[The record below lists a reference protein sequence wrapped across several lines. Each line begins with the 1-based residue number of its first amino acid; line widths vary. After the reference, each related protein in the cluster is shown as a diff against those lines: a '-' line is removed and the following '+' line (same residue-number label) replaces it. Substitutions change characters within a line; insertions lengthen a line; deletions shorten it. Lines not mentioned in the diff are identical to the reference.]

1 MLSALRDIRCGRYG
15 RRFLGE
21 DINKQGYSS
30 MEMNMRGYCCHD
42 KRFRRWH
49 TKGTS
54 GGLTNVC
61 FVSLQSGRGLSR
73 LSSSCPSLN
82 VDGEEVDDEDSP
94 TCKSPAG
101 QSPALA
107 GTSSSSSS
115 VVVCP
120 HGHAHAHAH
129 TPQGR
134 RGSGRLSSR
143 SDDGETT
150 SPNTPN
156 TPNTPITSSSLD
168 EHHLCPDT
176 PKIRVNDSTP
186 TGSEEFLDARKSRG
200 GTTDCHRRR
209 SWSGLSDEEKKR
221 ARHRSISLSSLDS
234 DAEEAFYDA
243 EDSTNNHGSDSVD
256 GGCRHGVEK
265 QRSMSGSSSPVTYGG
280 SGGGGSST
288 HSLNDVH
295 LQEKRSSGPIEK
307 PRLLAPRLTLQKS
320 VSTPSILA
328 GVTTQ
333 PQQQQPQ
340 SSFPDE
346 EDGSTKRRKRGSIF
360 FRKKKDKIKKSSH
373 QFVSVCYSNSAT
385 CDVCSK
391 PMTNKPALR
400 CETCQ
405 VCVHENS
412 CKDQISDCSKLK
424 NPKHIQ
430 LAAGL
435 TTLVIQKP
443 GGTAGLSTATKSAS
457 LGSYAISGS
466 AGTTGPSA
474 KSQPPAV
481 SRSKSSAAHSSS
493 PTRPTS
499 VSSPSG
505 CVSWPARPANPPA
518 RPNSGCVSSPVRRLS
533 GFSQWKRVATK
544 LGVK

>member
-1 MLSALRDIRCGRYG
+1 MGKNGGGKLSQWAKIKIVCKVVRGKLQ
-15 RRFLGE
+15 
-21 DINKQGYSS
+21 KAHTMGY
-30 MEMNMRGYCCHD
+30 
-42 KRFRRWH
+42 
-49 TKGTS
+49 
-54 GGLTNVC
+54 LTVPG
-61 FVSLQSGRGLSR
+61 QESGRGLSR

-82 VDGEEVDDEDSP
+82 VDGEELDDDDSP
-94 TCKSPAG
+94 SCKSPSG
-101 QSPALA
+101 PSPALPGA
-107 GTSSSSSS
+107 SSSSSS
-115 VVVCP
+115 P
-120 HGHAHAHAH
+120 HAH
-129 TPQGR
+129 TYQAR

-186 TGSEEFLDARKSRG
+186 TGSEEFLDTRKGRTSS
-200 GTTDCHRRR
+200 TSECHRRR

-243 EDSTNNHGSDSVD
+243 EDSTNTQGSDSVD
-256 GGCRHGVEK
+256 GGCRRAVEK
-265 QRSMSGSSSPVTYGG
+265 QRSMSGSSSPVTY
-280 SGGGGSST
+280 GGGSST

-333 PQQQQPQ
+333 PPQQQQTQ
-340 SSFPDE
+340 SSYQY
-346 EDGSTKRRKRGSIF
+346 EDDSSNKRRKRGSIF
-360 FRKKKDKIKKSSH
+360 FRKKKDKTKKSSH

-400 CETCQ
+400 CE
-405 VCVHENS
+405 
-412 CKDQISDCSKLK
+412 
-424 NPKHIQ
+424 
-430 LAAGL
+430 
-435 TTLVIQKP
+435 
-443 GGTAGLSTATKSAS
+443 
-457 LGSYAISGS
+457 
-466 AGTTGPSA
+466 
-474 KSQPPAV
+474 
-481 SRSKSSAAHSSS
+481 
-493 PTRPTS
+493 
-499 VSSPSG
+499 
-505 CVSWPARPANPPA
+505 
-518 RPNSGCVSSPVRRLS
+518 
-533 GFSQWKRVATK
+533 
-544 LGVK
+544 